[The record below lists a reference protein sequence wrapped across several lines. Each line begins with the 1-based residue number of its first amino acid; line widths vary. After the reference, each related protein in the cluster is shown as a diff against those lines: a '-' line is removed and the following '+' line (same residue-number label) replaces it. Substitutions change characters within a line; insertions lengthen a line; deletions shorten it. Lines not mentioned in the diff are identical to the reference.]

1 MERTGKGVAACL
13 SKPQENNM
21 KIAFISDVRGWAF
34 DVTYKGINKF
44 LDADLYYTSDEPRIN
59 GDIIKQYDA
68 CHFFNW
74 LGGQEFAGLPNVSAG
89 VCQHNYEI
97 KWADIS
103 KKYLTR
109 YKKIVAISQIL
120 CDKLIQWNPNTHLI
134 PNAVD
139 ETLFTP
145 TVHDGEFT
153 VGFVGQKTIGGFG
166 EVKGG
171 EGRMKWDIKGF
182 ELMLKPLLRRMKSV
196 KFKVHSCDYTNA
208 TPYEEMPNIYRD
220 MDVLICTSIFEGAPF
235 PVLEAASCG
244 KAVIATKVGI
254 TPELIKHGHNG
265 FLVDTPRNRSEVP
278 KAIDDFERYIDT
290 LSRNRELCRKMGER
304 NREEIL
310 KAWTWEKITP
320 LWRKFFDTQK
330 TL

>member
-1 MERTGKGVAACL
+1 
-13 SKPQENNM
+13 M
-21 KIAFISDVRGWAF
+21 KIAFVSDVKGWAY
-34 DVTYKGINKF
+34 DVTYKGIRKY

-59 GDIIKQYDA
+59 SDIINSYDRV
-68 CHFFNW
+68 HFFNW
-74 LGGQEFAGLPNVSAG
+74 LGGQEHAGKPNVSAG
-89 VCQHNYEI
+89 VTQHNYEI

-120 CDKLIQWNPNTHLI
+120 YDKLKEWNPNTYLI

-139 ETLFTP
+139 EELFAP
-145 TVHDGEFT
+145 TVNDGEFT
-153 VGFVGQKTIGGFG
+153 VGFVGQATTGGFG

-182 ELMLKPLLRRMKSV
+182 ELILKPLLERMKSV
-196 KFKVHSCDYTNA
+196 NFKIHSCDYTTA
-208 TPYEEMPNIYRD
+208 TPYEKMPDVYKD

-244 KAVIATKVGI
+244 KAVIATRVGI
-254 TPELIKHGHNG
+254 TPELIKHSYNG
-265 FLVDTPRNRSEVP
+265 FLVDTPRNRGEIP

-290 LSRNRELCRKMGER
+290 LSRSREMCRKMGER

-310 KAWTWEKITP
+310 KKWTWKQITP
-320 LWRKFFDTQK
+320 KWEEFFDGNRK
-330 TL
+330 

>member
-1 MERTGKGVAACL
+1 MERTGKGVASCI
-13 SKPQENNM
+13 SKPLEKNM
-21 KIAFISDVRGWAF
+21 KIAFVSDVWDWAF

-44 LDADLYYTSDEPRIN
+44 LDADLYYTSAEPKIN
-59 GDIIKQYDA
+59 IDIIRKYKH

-74 LGGQEFAGLPNVSAG
+74 LGGQEYAGLPNVSAG
-89 VCQHNYEI
+89 ICQHNYRI
-97 KWADIS
+97 KWWDIAPKYL
-103 KKYLTR
+103 KKY
-109 YKKIVAISQIL
+109 KKLVAISQIL
-120 CDKLIQWNPNTHLI
+120 YDDIVKLNSNTYLI

-145 TVHDGEFT
+145 TASDREFT
-153 VGFVGQKTIGGFG
+153 VGFVGQATTGGFG

-182 ELMLKPLLRRMKSV
+182 ELILKPLLERMKNV

-254 TPELIKHGHNG
+254 TPELIKHCHNG
-265 FLVDTPRNRSEVP
+265 FLVDTPTNRDECQ
-278 KAIDDFERYIDT
+278 KAIEDFERYIDT

-310 KAWTWEKITP
+310 KAWTWEKIVP
-320 LWRKFFDTQK
+320 KWKEFFGI
-330 TL
+330 